1 MAELSATLAVS
12 LGKTVVAWAWPHEV
26 CSTHAHAKRALLS
39 PRRMSAVRVGRV
51 GASPGKRRA
60 RTRARTTHATSAHL
74 CSTAR
79 TAWSHTLAAA
89 PPQTAAE
96 GAPRTAS
103 KQPKSIDT
111 DAHLQDGSKVACG
124 RLLRAKA
131 RPSTYA
137 SHPVAWLAT
146 AARQMERQPPTD
158 RPTLQPKRTARHEAI
173 EALHEEHVPAD
184 RAMLGALS
192 EDVGHDGPTL
202 LLCESRRAD
211 EHLQVSCARSSHTSE
226 VSCSHKCGLRSRSSQ
241 PEVDSP

>member
-79 TAWSHTLAAA
+79 TAWSHTLADT
-89 PPQTAAE
+89 PPQTAVE
-96 GAPRTAS
+96 GALQTAS
-103 KQPKSIDT
+103 KRHKSIDA
-111 DAHLQDGSKVACG
+111 DAHLQDASALACG

-131 RPSTYA
+131 RPSA
-137 SHPVAWLAT
+137 HAGHPAACLPT
-146 AARQMERQPPTD
+146 DARQVERKPPPD
-158 RPTLQPKRTARHEAI
+158 RPTLQPERAAEHEAV
-173 EALHEEHVPAD
+173 EALHEEHVAAD

-192 EDVGHDGPTL
+192 EYVGHDGPTL

-211 EHLQVSCARSSHTSE
+211 KHLQVSCARASHTSE
-226 VSCSHKCGLRSRSSQ
+226 VSCSHNCGLCSRSSQ
-241 PEVDSP
+241 PEADSP